1 MAEQRKLMDQRIIDL
16 YDLYTHAPL
25 DRRTFLERLAT
36 LTGSV
41 AAASALLPLLQA
53 NKAAAAQID
62 PEDERVATEVVKYPG
77 ANGELRGYLAKPR
90 DRTTPAPGVVVI
102 HENRGLNPHTEDVAR
117 RVAFAGFVAL
127 APDFLSPSGGTPS
140 NEDTAR
146 EMIGKLDA
154 AQTLDNAIASVK
166 WLRERSDTTERIGAV
181 GFCWGGGLVGRLAA
195 GDPTL
200 NAGVVFYG
208 RAPDVASVASIKAA
222 LLLHYAGL
230 DERINTDVPAFQ
242 AALDKAG
249 ARYELHRYEGVNHA
263 FHNDTSA
270 ARYDAAAA
278 KLAWERTIAFFD
290 KELGSDAKRG

>member
-1 MAEQRKLMDQRIIDL
+1 MDQRIIDL
-16 YDLYTHAPL
+16 YDLYTHTPL
-25 DRRTFLERLAT
+25 DRRTFLERLAG
-36 LTGSV
+36 LTGGV

-53 NKAAAAQID
+53 NKAVAAQID
-62 PEDERVATEVVKYPG
+62 PEDKRVATEVVKYPG
-77 ANGELRGYLAKPR
+77 AGGEMRGYLAKPR
-90 DRTTPAPGVVVI
+90 DRTSPVPGVVVI
-102 HENRGLNPHTEDVAR
+102 HENRGLNPHIEDVAR

-127 APDFLSPSGGTPS
+127 APDFLAPAGGTPA

-154 AQTLDNAIASVK
+154 AQTLDNAVASVK
-166 WLRERSDTTERIGAV
+166 WLRERVDTTDRIGAV
-181 GFCWGGGLVGRLAA
+181 GFCWGGGMVGRLAA
-195 GDPTL
+195 ADPTL

-208 RAPDVASVASIKAA
+208 RAPDPASVTGIKAA
-222 LLLHYAGL
+222 LLLNYAGL
-230 DERINTDVPAFQ
+230 DERINADVPAFQ

-249 ARYELHRYEGVNHA
+249 VRYELHRYEGVNHA

-290 KELGSDAKRG
+290 KELGSDARRG

>member
-1 MAEQRKLMDQRIIDL
+1 MDQRIIDL
-16 YDLYTHAPL
+16 YDQYTHTAL

-41 AAASALLPLLQA
+41 AAAYAVLPLLQA

-62 PEDERVATEVVKYPG
+62 PEDKRVATEPVKFPG
-77 ANGELRGYLAKPR
+77 AGGEMRGYLAKPR
-90 DRTTPAPGVVVI
+90 DRTAAAPGVVVI

-117 RVAFAGFVAL
+117 RLAAAGFVAL
-127 APDFLSPSGGTPS
+127 APDFLSPLGGTPS
-140 NEDTAR
+140 NEDTVR
-146 EMIGKLDA
+146 EMFGKLDA
-154 AQTLDNAIASVK
+154 TQTLDNAIATVK
-166 WLRERSDTTERIGAV
+166 WLRERADTTDRIGAV
-181 GFCWGGGLVGRLAA
+181 GFCWGGGLVGRLAT

-208 RAPDVASVASIKAA
+208 RTPDATAVPNIKAA

-230 DERINTDVPAFQ
+230 DERINADVPAFKE
-242 AALDKAG
+242 ALDKAG
-249 ARYELHRYEGVNHA
+249 VRYELHRYEGANHA

-278 KLAWERTIAFFD
+278 KLAWDRTIAFFTR
-290 KELGSDAKRG
+290 ELAR